1 MLRVVR
7 REPNLGPLL
16 VLLAYF
22 GLAVVLP
29 ISPRPVLC
37 PFRIATRRNCPLCGL
52 TRSTHELVRGRVR
65 AARDYN
71 AMTPVLWFAGVAWAG
86 GFELRTDVRSPTLL
100 REVRR
105 IAAGVVL
112 SGVPNQ

>member
-7 REPNLGPLL
+7 GEPNLGPLL
-16 VLLAYF
+16 ILLGYF

-29 ISPRPVLC
+29 IRPRPVLC
-37 PFRIATRRNCPLCGL
+37 PFRRATGRNCPLCGL

-71 AMTPVLWFAGVAWAG
+71 ALTPVLWLAGVVWAG
-86 GFELRTDVRSPTLL
+86 GFELETDRGSPTHL

-105 IAAGVVL
+105 RAAGVVL
-112 SGVPNQ
+112 S